1 MLCLTDDPIFFAEDI
16 AVSPDAEKTH
26 RVMNTLKRRFGTD
39 NYLSLCMA
47 LASEDQEK
55 AQAVY
60 RTVVSGLR
68 RGCRQGQLF
77 DNLADRDVHK
87 AFALARSVSTE
98 VGHQK
103 QFLRFQELDNGLL
116 YSRIGPKY
124 DVLVFVMPHFANRL
138 PIENFV
144 IYDEKRSLFGIHPA
158 QKEWYFFRGEDGDKV
173 TVPGLSEDEMTY
185 QELFRQFCHTITIEG
200 RRNAQLQKGMLP
212 LRFREYMV
220 EFQ

>member
-68 RGCRQGQLF
+68 LF
-77 DNLADRDVHK
+77 L
-87 AFALARSVSTE
+87 
-98 VGHQK
+98 
-103 QFLRFQELDNGLL
+103 
-116 YSRIGPKY
+116 I
-124 DVLVFVMPHFANRL
+124 HF
-138 PIENFV
+138 
-144 IYDEKRSLFGIHPA
+144 
-158 QKEWYFFRGEDGDKV
+158 
-173 TVPGLSEDEMTY
+173 
-185 QELFRQFCHTITIEG
+185 
-200 RRNAQLQKGMLP
+200 
-212 LRFREYMV
+212 
-220 EFQ
+220 